1 MDKPISPLFYI
12 EQKVDKNYSGAFLF
26 FSAQLDNFDRHGGL
40 NGYSRIAEQFGL
52 TVGGERN
59 ILRVDPGEL
68 LLQLSGREE

>member
-1 MDKPISPLFYI
+1 MAVKI
-12 EQKVDKNYSGAFLF
+12 V
-26 FSAQLDNFDRHGGL
+26 
-40 NGYSRIAEQFGL
+40 AEQFGL